1 MSSEEGVSKEL
12 QKIIKIFDKELES
25 NPKIR
30 DLLKRKKSY
39 LDASEYAIEL
49 GNILSSVLTMNTTAD
64 SKEYISEILNNRL
77 KNNHNLIVDYGF
89 AVQEYLNKQAN
100 INLKPQIIQVK
111 QDKIDGI
118 VNRLVNESFEKIKWI
133 LGTPIVTYSQSVV
146 DRMVEK
152 NAKFH
157 YDLGLSPRIIR
168 KEDGDCCKWCKNLVG
183 VYKYPDV
190 PKDVYRRHGNCG
202 CTVEY
207 IPKDG
212 KTKQNVHTKKVKPI
226 IANSNDNLPYKSVK
240 AEWLKNYKEPKVSD
254 AEYWEYE
261 GIKYFVDGKKVILDY
276 SIKEKE
282 IAYLISNKFGVEV
295 LLNPKIHNPK
305 NIPSPDYLIN
315 GMGYD
320 LKEITNIGKNN
331 IDTAIKS
338 GKKQARN
345 FVLDYTESGLSRE
358 DIDSRLNRLYQN
370 PHRKWVENIILIK
383 DNNVEDIIIKK

>member
-12 QKIIKIFDKELES
+12 QKIIKIFDKELEN

-30 DLLKRKKSY
+30 KLLKRKKSY
-39 LDASEYAIEL
+39 LDASEYAVEL
-49 GNILSSVLTMNTTAD
+49 GNILSSVLTMNITAD
-64 SKEYISEILNNRL
+64 SKDYISEILNDRL
-77 KNNHNLIVDYGF
+77 KNNHNLIVDYSF

-100 INLKPQIIQVK
+100 INLKPQILSVK

-118 VNRLVNESFEKIKWI
+118 VNRLVNENFEKIRWI
-133 LGTPIVTYSQSVV
+133 LGAPIVTYSQSVV

-157 YDLGLSPRIIR
+157 YDSGLSPKIIR

-226 IANSNDNLPYKSVK
+226 ITNVNDDLPYKSVK
-240 AEWLKNYKEPKVSD
+240 TEWLKNYKEPKVSE
-254 AEYWEYE
+254 AKYWEHE
-261 GIKYFVDGKKVILDY
+261 GVKYFVDGKHVVLDY
-276 SIKEKE
+276 SEKEKE
-282 IAYLISNKFGVEV
+282 VAEWVSKTFGVNV
-295 LLNPKIHNPK
+295 KIVPRVNNPE
-305 NIPSPDYLIN
+305 NISTPDYLIN
-315 GMGYD
+315 NMKFD
-320 LKEITNIGKNN
+320 LKEITGSAKSTVDNN
-331 IDTAIKS
+331 T
-338 GKKQARN
+338 KKAKVQA
-345 FVLDYTESGLSRE
+345 
-358 DIDSRLNRLYQN
+358 
-370 PHRKWVENIILIK
+370 ENIIFDLTNTLLSEAEFFRQLQNVYKHGNRGLKVSIVKKGDILI
-383 DNNVEDIIIKK
+383 DILENKK